1 LFDSKAFFNLVDPNK
16 NIIVAFSG
24 GGDSSA
30 LLHFCYDL
38 NQNGLLQGNL
48 SAIHINHSLNKESDH
63 WEDHCKIFCEERN
76 IPLQS
81 HGINIDVKKSGL
93 ESAARNARYKIFKD
107 ALQSNDQLLMAHHAD
122 DVAETILFRLFRGTG
137 LDGLQGP
144 MKKRALGE
152 GVLLRPWL
160 GYTKTDLNKYL
171 STNDIKFISDE
182 TNFEDNQDRNFIR
195 NEVLKMAS
203 NRWPNA
209 SMQIQ
214 QTAELVS
221 KHKKAHDFLLDQQFG
236 ENIRG
241 SKLYR
246 KFLLDL
252 EEDTCVEVIRY
263 WIKINNVAMPNK
275 KIIGEILK
283 AFIHSNPTPRTKV
296 NWSRADNDQKSAF
309 LTFCDGYLILNEK

>member
-1 LFDSKAFFNLVDPNK
+1 MFDSKAFFNLVDPNK

-309 LTFCDGYLILNEK
+309 LTFCDGDLILNKK

>member
-1 LFDSKAFFNLVDPNK
+1 MFDSKAFFNLVDPNK

-122 DVAETILFRLFRGTG
+122 DVAETILYRLFRGTG

-160 GYTKTDLNKYL
+160 GYTKADLNKYL

-182 TNFEDNQDRNFIR
+182 TNFEDNHDRNFIR

>member
-1 LFDSKAFFNLVDPNK
+1 MFDSKAFFNLVDPNK

-195 NEVLKMAS
+195 NKVLKMAS

-214 QTAELVS
+214 QTAALVS
-221 KHKKAHDFLLDQQFG
+221 KHKKAYDFLLDQQFG

-283 AFIHSNPTPRTKV
+283 AFIHSNPTPRTQV

-309 LTFCDGYLILNEK
+309 LTFSDGYLILNEK

>member
-1 LFDSKAFFNLVDPNK
+1 MFDSKAFFNLVDPNK

-283 AFIHSNPTPRTKV
+283 AFIHSNPTPITNV

>member
-122 DVAETILFRLFRGTG
+122 DVAETILYRLFRGTG

-160 GYTKTDLNKYL
+160 GYTKADLNKYL
-171 STNDIKFISDE
+171 SSNDIKFISDE
-182 TNFEDNQDRNFIR
+182 TNFEDNHDRNFIR